1 MTEDHGVEGSIPSL
15 PIPFK
20 KVFKYRK
27 IILFMKRGFAVTGF
41 LLYLIVA
48 LYQINF
54 ALGLINMPNFIVS
67 IEKWIILL
75 GAILIIMGGIKYLR
89 RDYY

>member
-1 MTEDHGVEGSIPSL
+1 
-15 PIPFK
+15 
-20 KVFKYRK
+20 
-27 IILFMKRGFAVTGF
+27 MKRGFAVTGF